1 MESFYF
7 WAVCSLKAW
16 NPLFCVSG
24 SLLFCLQIP
33 LKTCFPVWITWAL
46 GCSPLENSDFGYH
59 REILFSV
66 IVGKRLYL
74 GTREKQHSQ
83 KLLCQCKVRQ
93 VDFGLLTPLK
103 KKGYRGVYLQGMECF
118 SLRFLLVVVC
128 LTQRKRRPQS
138 LSFFLWVFVYKSLS
152 TYIQR
157 YANNILG
164 FGFLCNLLI
173 LIYIQKEG
181 VSSNTKSVSPNT

>member
-1 MESFYF
+1 MESFYL

-59 REILFSV
+59 CEILFSV

-74 GTREKQHSQ
+74 GTKEKQHSQ
-83 KLLCQCKVRQ
+83 KLLCQREAGQ
-93 VDFGLLTPLK
+93 VDFGLLTPLEK
-103 KKGYRGVYLQGMECF
+103 KRV
-118 SLRFLLVVVC
+118 
-128 LTQRKRRPQS
+128 
-138 LSFFLWVFVYKSLS
+138 
-152 TYIQR
+152 
-157 YANNILG
+157 
-164 FGFLCNLLI
+164 
-173 LIYIQKEG
+173 
-181 VSSNTKSVSPNT
+181 

>member
-1 MESFYF
+1 MESFYL

-59 REILFSV
+59 REILFSF

-74 GTREKQHSQ
+74 GTMEKQHSQ
-83 KLLCQCKVRQ
+83 KLLCQCKVGQ

-103 KKGYRGVYLQGMECF
+103 KKGYRGVISKGWSVFRYVFC
-118 SLRFLLVVVC
+118 LL
-128 LTQRKRRPQS
+128 
-138 LSFFLWVFVYKSLS
+138 
-152 TYIQR
+152 
-157 YANNILG
+157 
-164 FGFLCNLLI
+164 LC
-173 LIYIQKEG
+173 
-181 VSSNTKSVSPNT
+181 V

>member
-1 MESFYF
+1 MRGGARGF
-7 WAVCSLKAW
+7 WVVAPPQK
-16 NPLFCVSG
+16 
-24 SLLFCLQIP
+24 
-33 LKTCFPVWITWAL
+33 
-46 GCSPLENSDFGYH
+46 
-59 REILFSV
+59 
-66 IVGKRLYL
+66 KRVE
-74 GTREKQHSQ
+74 G
-83 KLLCQCKVRQ
+83 
-93 VDFGLLTPLK
+93 G
-103 KKGYRGVYLQGMECF
+103 YLQGMECF

-173 LIYIQKEG
+173 LRYIQKEG
-181 VSSNTKSVSPNT
+181 VSSNTKSVSSNTKSVSPNTKSVSTNT